1 MKKRRKMMAKYLVIN
16 REAINRGD
24 ILTKDDIRV
33 CQMSDEEVEWFLESQ
48 VSGDTELVIEAR
60 GIPAL
65 IKKAV

>member
-1 MKKRRKMMAKYLVIN
+1 MAKYLVIN

-33 CQMSDEEVEWFLESQ
+33 TQMSDEEVEWFLETQ
-48 VSGDTELVIEAR
+48 VSGETELVIEAR

>member
-1 MKKRRKMMAKYLVIN
+1 MAKYLVIN